1 MSIGALGG
9 RWTMTSVGISKREW
23 CVGGSSDAY
32 LLRMDG
38 VQVGNSKFKGGPE
51 RKERPGNLP

>member
-1 MSIGALGG
+1 
-9 RWTMTSVGISKREW
+9 MTSVGISKWEW

-38 VQVGNSKFKGGPE
+38 VQVGNSKIKGGPE